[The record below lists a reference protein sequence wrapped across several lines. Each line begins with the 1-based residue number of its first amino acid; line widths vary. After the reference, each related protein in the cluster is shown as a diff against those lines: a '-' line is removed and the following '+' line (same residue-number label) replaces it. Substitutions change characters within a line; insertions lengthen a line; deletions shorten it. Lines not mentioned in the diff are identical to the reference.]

1 MHCLVLEFY
10 LCSSVSLER
19 SVIMGNTLR
28 KICMVSGLLLIAAAL
43 CLFVYNKREAESAA
57 QTAEQALQEISDVP
71 HVLEQPQESEIHSII
86 PDYISDPTM
95 EMPTV
100 EVDGNFYIG
109 ILEIHALEL
118 SLPVIS
124 EWNDTR
130 LKQAPCRYKGSVYL
144 DNLIIAGHNYKKHFG
159 GLKNLQIGDTIT
171 FTDMDEH
178 CFSYT
183 VTALEELDG
192 TAIEAMESGDW
203 DLTLFTCTI
212 GGKKRVTVRCKK
224 NV

>member
-1 MHCLVLEFY
+1 

-86 PDYISDPTM
+86 PDYISNPTM

-192 TAIEAMESGDW
+192 TTIEAMESGDW

>member
-1 MHCLVLEFY
+1 
-10 LCSSVSLER
+10 
-19 SVIMGNTLR
+19 MGNTLR

-203 DLTLFTCTI
+203 DLTLFYLHDRWKEKSHCSVVRKMYKI
-212 GGKKRVTVRCKK
+212 KKQVS
-224 NV
+224 

>member
-1 MHCLVLEFY
+1 M
-10 LCSSVSLER
+10 CSSVTLER

>member
-1 MHCLVLEFY
+1 
-10 LCSSVSLER
+10 
-19 SVIMGNTLR
+19 MGNTLR

-124 EWNDTR
+124 EWNDIR

>member
-1 MHCLVLEFY
+1 
-10 LCSSVSLER
+10 
-19 SVIMGNTLR
+19 
-28 KICMVSGLLLIAAAL
+28 MVSGLLLIAAAL

-124 EWNDTR
+124 EWNDIR

>member
-1 MHCLVLEFY
+1 
-10 LCSSVSLER
+10 
-19 SVIMGNTLR
+19 MGNTRR

>member
-1 MHCLVLEFY
+1 
-10 LCSSVSLER
+10 
-19 SVIMGNTLR
+19 MGNTLR

-192 TAIEAMESGDW
+192 TVIEAMESGDW